1 MVIAK
6 QGIAFM
12 KKIIATLALALLAQA
27 GCAAENSENA
37 TADNAADPAAV
48 LAYMAKVPARGTVE
62 PAMLERAEG
71 WEWDHEVRVYLPP
84 TYHMA
89 DKAYPT
95 LWVMDNALETAQV
108 ALAGDSLGMRTE
120 MIVVAVGAPAGVSA
134 GEFQRRRAFDLMP
147 EKSLIEHPMAAT
159 IAEDALGGAEG
170 FRDFLVN
177 QLRPKLAKQYRMDPK
192 GHTYAGHSGGGC
204 FGLYVLFNHPESFA
218 KYIISSPAYI
228 QPWLDMEEKWHAN
241 NKDLPAE
248 VFISAGEAEMYHPF
262 WSTSQI
268 VSTVALVT
276 ERLTSRNYPS
286 LTLHSR
292 IFPNDDHLTVMPTA
306 YMWGIEELWVK
317 GN

>member
-27 GCAAENSENA
+27 GCAAENPENA

-120 MIVVAVGAPAGVSA
+120 MIVVAVGAPAGVSTA
-134 GEFQRRRAFDLMP
+134 EFGRRRSYDFIPEVSLMGP
-147 EKSLIEHPMAAT
+147 RFA
-159 IAEDALGGAEG
+159 DAGVGGAEG

-192 GHTYAGHSGGGC
+192 GHTYAGHSGGGQ

-218 KYIISSPAYI
+218 KYIISSPAAY
-228 QPWLDMEEKWHAN
+228 QPWLDMEERWHAN

-248 VFISAGEAEMYHPF
+248 VFISAGEAEMYHPL
-262 WSTSQI
+262 WATAEI

-292 IFPNDDHLTVMPTA
+292 IFPNDDHFTVWPTA

-317 GN
+317 GK